1 MGTPIINIIYV
12 CLCWGKGVGGGGGGG
27 THLIH
32 SWLTTGLFSDITGRD
47 KAIDKVNIF
56 VN

>member
-1 MGTPIINIIYV
+1 MFVY
-12 CLCWGKGVGGGGGGG
+12 VGGRVWGA

-56 VN
+56 VNSYFAELEYFFL